1 MSNIVSYLFKIQP
14 TKYLGCALPMP
25 LEMHRACCRVGLK
38 SLLLLPYLA
47 STAVAFYHQTH
58 HPFFTATT
66 KIYPAFIKF
75 TVDVSH
81 GKNKKKAW
89 TQQPTVYKL

>member
-1 MSNIVSYLFKIQP
+1 
-14 TKYLGCALPMP
+14 MP
-25 LEMHRACCRVGLK
+25 LEMHRAYCRVGLK

-81 GKNKKKAW
+81 GKNKKKPW